1 MFSDQDRSFMKM
13 ALDEAQL
20 SFNDNEVPVGA
31 IIVKDNAVIGTGHN
45 KVITTI
51 NVTSHA
57 EINAIIDASKN
68 TNNYRLNNAKMY
80 VTLEPCHMCAKAII
94 DARID
99 EIIFAAPE
107 PKTGSIISIDNIYE
121 TAGEVTYNWS
131 GPNGFSSSNLSI
143 ENLQPGQYTFT
154 VSDQYFSFDESLL
167 ENSIGISKIALKF
180 PSHQFTIILLIVG
193 LISIL
198 KILEGKNY
206 RYLLI
211 FSIYRCKKTKSN
223 ST

>member
-1 MFSDQDRSFMKM
+1 MFSDQDRSFMEM

-20 SFNDNEVPVGA
+20 SFKDNEVPVGA
-31 IIVKDNAVIGTGHN
+31 IIVKDNEVVGSGHN
-45 KVITTI
+45 QVIRTN

-99 EIIFAAPE
+99 EVIFAAPE

-121 TAGEVTYNWS
+121 RIKFNHKTSYKYGLLMNE
-131 GPNGFSSSNLSI
+131 SSNL
-143 ENLQPGQYTFT
+143 
-154 VSDQYFSFDESLL
+154 
-167 ENSIGISKIALKF
+167 LKKF
-180 PSHQFTIILLIVG
+180 F
-193 LISIL
+193 
-198 KILEGKNY
+198 
-206 RYLLI
+206 
-211 FSIYRCKKTKSN
+211 KTKR
-223 ST
+223 

>member
-1 MFSDQDRSFMKM
+1 MKM

-31 IIVKDNAVIGTGHN
+31 IIVKDNEVIGSGHN
-45 KVITTI
+45 QVINTN

-99 EIIFAAPE
+99 EVIFAAPE
-107 PKTGSIISIDNIYE
+107 TKTGSIISIDNIYE
-121 TAGEVTYNWS
+121 KIKFNHKTSYKYGLLMNK
-131 GPNGFSSSNLSI
+131 SSNL
-143 ENLQPGQYTFT
+143 
-154 VSDQYFSFDESLL
+154 
-167 ENSIGISKIALKF
+167 LKKF
-180 PSHQFTIILLIVG
+180 F
-193 LISIL
+193 
-198 KILEGKNY
+198 
-206 RYLLI
+206 
-211 FSIYRCKKTKSN
+211 KTRR
-223 ST
+223 

>member
-1 MFSDQDRSFMKM
+1 MKM

-31 IIVKDNAVIGTGHN
+31 IIVKDNAVIGSGHN
-45 KVITTI
+45 QVINTI
-51 NVTSHA
+51 NATSHA

-99 EIIFAAPE
+99 EVIFAAPE

-121 TAGEVTYNWS
+121 RIKFNHKTSYKYGLLMNE
-131 GPNGFSSSNLSI
+131 SSNL
-143 ENLQPGQYTFT
+143 
-154 VSDQYFSFDESLL
+154 
-167 ENSIGISKIALKF
+167 LKKF
-180 PSHQFTIILLIVG
+180 F
-193 LISIL
+193 
-198 KILEGKNY
+198 
-206 RYLLI
+206 
-211 FSIYRCKKTKSN
+211 KTKR
-223 ST
+223 

>member
-31 IIVKDNAVIGTGHN
+31 VIVKDNAVIGSGHN
-45 KVITTI
+45 QVINDN

-68 TNNYRLNNAKMY
+68 TNNYRLNNTKMY

-99 EIIFAAPE
+99 EVIFAAPE
-107 PKTGSIISIDNIYE
+107 PKTGSIISIDKIYE
-121 TAGEVTYNWS
+121 RIKFNHKTSYKYGLLQNE
-131 GPNGFSSSNLSI
+131 SSK
-143 ENLQPGQYTFT
+143 
-154 VSDQYFSFDESLL
+154 LL
-167 ENSIGISKIALKF
+167 KEF
-180 PSHQFTIILLIVG
+180 F
-193 LISIL
+193 
-198 KILEGKNY
+198 
-206 RYLLI
+206 
-211 FSIYRCKKTKSN
+211 KTRR
-223 ST
+223 

>member
-1 MFSDQDRSFMKM
+1 MKM

-31 IIVKDNAVIGTGHN
+31 IIVKDNEVIGSGH
-45 KVITTI
+45 KQVIHTN

-99 EIIFAAPE
+99 EVIFAAPE
-107 PKTGSIISIDNIYE
+107 TKTGSIISIDNIYE
-121 TAGEVTYNWS
+121 RIKFNHKTSYKYGLLMNE
-131 GPNGFSSSNLSI
+131 SSNL
-143 ENLQPGQYTFT
+143 
-154 VSDQYFSFDESLL
+154 
-167 ENSIGISKIALKF
+167 LKKF
-180 PSHQFTIILLIVG
+180 F
-193 LISIL
+193 
-198 KILEGKNY
+198 
-206 RYLLI
+206 
-211 FSIYRCKKTKSN
+211 KTKR
-223 ST
+223 